1 MARHK
6 KIGRPDRD
14 SEAAELLIPMAVYVP
29 RDAAFF
35 KADLAINHKD
45 DGDARNDTQ
54 SNN

>member
-1 MARHK
+1 MTPTK
-6 KIGRPDRD
+6 KMPAGMRPRD
-14 SEAAELLIPMAVYVP
+14 GQINSIAMAVYVP